1 MTLLELFQIFISPL
15 KAFQKIVKKPSYIGP
30 ILVLAL
36 TIIAAAGTQY
46 ISATKVDVE
55 NFALDNTLIPRAGPP
70 YNITEGF
77 VNFTGST
84 KISVL
89 TYNWT
94 SGSDNVMIYGKNSQG
109 ININDTVQIL
119 ENNTAYNTTKNFAS
133 ITKVEFS
140 KAGDNS
146 TQYVAL
152 GTNQYESILN
162 KSLFGTSLTSY
173 LMGSAFSFFFN
184 WVIYSLLFYVTIR
197 YLFREKIESLG
208 SLFIVIGYVFVVTLV
223 QPLVSTLLIPTLP
236 SVMLPLQTWNLPPGA
251 TTATKT
257 IANNLITQ
265 IYQQAWYSKIAYQ
278 TLVGFMY
285 AIDVWITVL
294 FTIAIHFYCNISWK
308 KAAATS
314 IIAFAIR
321 FALSYVGII

>member
-36 TIIAAAGTQY
+36 TLIAAAGTQY
-46 ISATKVDVE
+46 LSATKVDLE
-55 NFALDNTLIPRAGPP
+55 NFALDNTLIPSAGPP
-70 YNITEGF
+70 YNITQGF
-77 VNFTGST
+77 VNFTGPT

-94 SGSDNVMIYGKNSQG
+94 SGSDEVTIYGLNAGQNYSEVVKIEQ
-109 ININDTVQIL
+109 
-119 ENNTAYNTTKNFAS
+119 NNTAYNTTENFAS

-162 KSLFGTSLTSY
+162 KGVFGTSLTSY
-173 LMGSAFSFFFN
+173 LMSSAFSFFFN
-184 WVIYSLLFYVTIR
+184 WAIYSLLFYVIIR
-197 YLFREKIESLG
+197 YLFREEIESLG

-223 QPLVSTLLIPTLP
+223 QPLVSTLLIPMLP
-236 SVMLPLQTWNLPPGA
+236 SVMLPLQTWNLPSGA

-257 IANNLITQ
+257 AANNLITQ

-278 TLVGFMY
+278 ALVGLMY
-285 AIDVWITVL
+285 AIDVWLMIL
-294 FTIAIHFYCNISWK
+294 FAIAIRSYCNISWK
-308 KAAATS
+308 KAAIAS
-314 IIAFAIR
+314 IIAYLVR
-321 FALSYVGII
+321 FALSFVGI